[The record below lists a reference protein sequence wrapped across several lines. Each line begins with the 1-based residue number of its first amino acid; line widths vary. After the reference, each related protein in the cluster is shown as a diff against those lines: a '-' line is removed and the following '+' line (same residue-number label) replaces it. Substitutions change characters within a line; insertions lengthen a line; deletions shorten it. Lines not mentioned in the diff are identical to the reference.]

1 MSYYRALRLAAK
13 WIAILHF
20 DSLDGPPAAGHTLV
34 IIDRHDIGS
43 KRR

>member
-1 MSYYRALRLAAK
+1 MSYYRALRLTAK

-20 DSLDGPPAAGHTLV
+20 GRLDRPPAPGHTLV
-34 IIDRHDIGS
+34 IINRHDIGS